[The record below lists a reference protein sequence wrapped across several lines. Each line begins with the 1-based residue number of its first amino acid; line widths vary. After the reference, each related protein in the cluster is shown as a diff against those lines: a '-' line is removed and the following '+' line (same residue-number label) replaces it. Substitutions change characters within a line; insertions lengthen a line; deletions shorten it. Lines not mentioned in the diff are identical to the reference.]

1 MTTLLF
7 KLMFGHEISLL
18 IHMYQSTTETLILLL
33 KTIRNVS
40 NNMILIYVVGVKN
53 FT

>member
-1 MTTLLF
+1 
-7 KLMFGHEISLL
+7 MFGQGLSLL
-18 IHMYQSTTETLILLL
+18 IHMYQSTMETLILLL
-33 KTIRNVS
+33 KIIRNVS